1 MLEFIVLMLVL
12 VTMALTGF
20 TVLAMLLV
28 SGVFVLFGALA
39 GMFALII
46 KLAPWLLHGYRRQP
60 HVTLGLCGLS
70 FSGADVGGFFGN
82 PDPELLTR
90 WYQAAALQH
99 GLVLVTRNLRD
110 VADLGVEV
118 VNPWD

>member
-12 VTMALTGF
+12 VTSALTGF

-46 KLAPWLLHGYRRQP
+46 KLAPWLL
-60 HVTLGLCGLS
+60 
-70 FSGADVGGFFGN
+70 
-82 PDPELLTR
+82 
-90 WYQAAALQH
+90 
-99 GLVLVTRNLRD
+99 LVLAVCWLLSNRRKQSNTYR
-110 VADLGVEV
+110 
-118 VNPWD
+118 

>member
-46 KLAPWLLHGYRRQP
+46 KLAPWLLLLLAVCWLLSNRRKQSNTYR
-60 HVTLGLCGLS
+60 
-70 FSGADVGGFFGN
+70 
-82 PDPELLTR
+82 
-90 WYQAAALQH
+90 
-99 GLVLVTRNLRD
+99 
-110 VADLGVEV
+110 
-118 VNPWD
+118 

>member
-12 VTMALTGF
+12 VAMALAGF

-46 KLAPWLLHGYRRQP
+46 KLAPWLL
-60 HVTLGLCGLS
+60 
-70 FSGADVGGFFGN
+70 
-82 PDPELLTR
+82 
-90 WYQAAALQH
+90 
-99 GLVLVTRNLRD
+99 LVLAVCWLLSNRRKHSNTYR
-110 VADLGVEV
+110 
-118 VNPWD
+118 

>member
-12 VTMALTGF
+12 VGMALAGF

-46 KLAPWLLHGYRRQP
+46 NLAPWLLVLLVVCWFISSRRKQANTYR
-60 HVTLGLCGLS
+60 
-70 FSGADVGGFFGN
+70 
-82 PDPELLTR
+82 
-90 WYQAAALQH
+90 
-99 GLVLVTRNLRD
+99 
-110 VADLGVEV
+110 
-118 VNPWD
+118 